1 MLWVGLILYMKSLRE
16 KTVVPRRIKNSSF
29 SITFRCKSAKSC
41 CCLYFQPAVANSI
54 DLMLARPQNHISQV
68 PNINLCLSLSKR
80 SIAIFQIFYTYRLLF
95 LQRKKPDIHYL
106 SQFFAF
112 LQLVFHNAILST
124 IFLFFFTLCLRVY
137 AIHLNL
143 PSSTARDGI
152 SLYVWYKTLMR
163 M

>member
-95 LQRKKPDIHYL
+95 LQRTL
-106 SQFFAF
+106 SYITSFSFLPFCSLFFIMQFSLQFFF
-112 LQLVFHNAILST
+112 FF
-124 IFLFFFTLCLRVY
+124 FLFALEFMLYILTYHPLLQVMVY
-137 AIHLNL
+137 
-143 PSSTARDGI
+143 PFMFGI
-152 SLYVWYKTLMR
+152 KSL
-163 M
+163 